1 MHAVSNLKEMAL
13 VVTAALGGGLL
24 LERFRQ
30 PAILGYILAGIL
42 LGPSGLELLTDTS
55 TIHYFADLGV
65 LMVLFL
71 VGMNLNLREFKK
83 SIVISISAA
92 LLQILIGLLIAFAMA
107 VAFSWPAP
115 LAILLGFLLSLS
127 STAVVVKILENGDSL
142 NTEGGRL
149 TIGILIAQDLAIV
162 PMILVLKGADNSIN
176 WVMLLAKIVFTLSL
190 LSLLVWFLS
199 RKRKV
204 QLLFPFPS
212 DHPELPSLVG
222 IAFCFGFAALSGFLG
237 LSVAYGAFIAGLI
250 LGNSREHTIMLQVMT
265 PIYSILVMAFFLSI
279 GLLMDIPFIVRHL
292 WSVLTLVAALILGKT
307 LINVGI
313 LRLLRQSWPATILSA
328 VILSQIGE
336 FSFLL
341 LSLGAELKILNRYQQ
356 QLLMTL
362 TALSLAI
369 TPLWLAISRRLHR
382 YHLACHADLETT
394 LAVYKELLRS
404 LVKST
409 FFWKRKKIR
418 TPK

>member
-1 MHAVSNLKEMAL
+1 MNAVSNLKEMAL

-83 SIVISISAA
+83 SIIVSISTA
-92 LLQILIGLLIAFAMA
+92 LLQILMGLLIAFTMA
-107 VAFSWPAP
+107 VFFDWPAP
-115 LAILLGFLLSLS
+115 LAILLGFLLALS

-162 PMILVLKGADNSIN
+162 PMILVLKGAGTSIN
-176 WVMLLAKIVFTLSL
+176 WVMLLAKIIFTLSL

-204 QLLFPFPS
+204 QLLLPFPA

-279 GLLMDIPFIVRHL
+279 GLLMDVPFIIRHF
-292 WSVLTLVAALILGKT
+292 WSVLTLLTALILGKT

-341 LSLGAELKILNRYQQ
+341 LSLGAELKILSRYQQ

-382 YHLACHADLETT
+382 YHLERHADFATT
-394 LAVYKELLRS
+394 LSVYKALLKS
-404 LVKST
+404 LFKAP
-409 FFWKRKKIR
+409 FFSRRKKMGR
-418 TPK
+418 SK

>member
-1 MHAVSNLKEMAL
+1 
-13 VVTAALGGGLL
+13 LL
-24 LERFRQ
+24 
-30 PAILGYILAGIL
+30 
-42 LGPSGLELLTDTS
+42 
-55 TIHYFADLGV
+55 
-65 LMVLFL
+65 
-71 VGMNLNLREFKK
+71 
-83 SIVISISAA
+83 
-92 LLQILIGLLIAFAMA
+92 
-107 VAFSWPAP
+107 
-115 LAILLGFLLSLS
+115 
-127 STAVVVKILENGDSL
+127 
-142 NTEGGRL
+142 
-149 TIGILIAQDLAIV
+149 
-162 PMILVLKGADNSIN
+162 
-176 WVMLLAKIVFTLSL
+176 
-190 LSLLVWFLS
+190 
-199 RKRKV
+199 
-204 QLLFPFPS
+204 PFPA

-279 GLLMDIPFIVRHL
+279 GLLMDVPFIIRHF
-292 WSVLTLVAALILGKT
+292 WSVLTLLTALILGKT

-341 LSLGAELKILNRYQQ
+341 LSLGAELKILSRYQQ

-382 YHLACHADLETT
+382 YHLERHADFATT
-394 LAVYKELLRS
+394 LSVYKALLKS
-404 LVKST
+404 LFKAP
-409 FFWKRKKIR
+409 FFSRRKKMGR
-418 TPK
+418 SK